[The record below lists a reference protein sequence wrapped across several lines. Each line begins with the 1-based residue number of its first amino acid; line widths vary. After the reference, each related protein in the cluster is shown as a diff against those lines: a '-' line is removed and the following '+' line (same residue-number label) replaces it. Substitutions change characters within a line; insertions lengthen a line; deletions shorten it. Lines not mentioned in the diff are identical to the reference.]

1 MKFFKHA
8 LKRVIP
14 TRLLSA
20 RSAFI
25 NARRRK
31 EFAAL
36 DVEAAFTRIYHQNL
50 WGEATGPGERFCSGD
65 GSRDA
70 LVVETYVS
78 AVSAYLQS
86 LGAKPNVVDL
96 GCGDFSVGSRIRP
109 YADRYIACDI
119 VRPLIEF
126 NRSRFETLGVDFRV
140 CNIIE
145 DEIPSGDIVF
155 VRQVL
160 QHLSNE
166 QISTL
171 LPRLTARFPVIV
183 VTEHLPSSASFVA
196 NQDKSAGPDIR
207 LTAADGPSGVVLT
220 APPFN
225 LKPSAQR
232 QLCEVLVEDGRI
244 QTLLLE
250 V

>member
-1 MKFFKHA
+1 MNLKNA
-8 LKRVIP
+8 LRALIP
-14 TRLLSA
+14 KQVREARARL
-20 RSAFI
+20 I
-25 NARRRK
+25 NARRQRV
-31 EFAAL
+31 FAEL
-36 DVEAAFTRIYHQNL
+36 GTEEVFTRIYTQKL
-50 WGEATGPGERFCSGD
+50 WGQSADASPFCSGN
-65 GSRDA
+65 GSSDA
-70 LVVETYVS
+70 AVVDTYVA
-78 AVSAYLQS
+78 AVTAYLDS
-86 LGAKPNVVDL
+86 LPRKPNVVDL
-96 GCGDFSVGSRIRP
+96 GCGDFAVGSQIRP
-109 YADRYIACDI
+109 YADQYVACDI
-119 VRPLIEF
+119 VRPLIEY
-126 NRSRFETLGVDFRV
+126 NREKFAVENVDFRV
-140 CNIIE
+140 CNILE
-145 DEIPSGDIVF
+145 DELPAGDVVF

-196 NQDKSAGPDIR
+196 NQDKSAGPDTR
-207 LTAADGPSGVVLT
+207 LTAVGGPSGVVLT

-225 LKPSAQR
+225 LKASAQR